1 MGKFKDTPKQRSK
14 TTMNWK
20 FWEKK
25 QETTTPSGPGVVKN
39 PGPKRIHES
48 VGRFLVVRL
57 QADPDWVWSLKE
69 VERQRPE
76 TKTVFDVRVYDER
89 QSGSKNVA
97 VKNYSSLDAHPDLI
111 LYEGWFDKKTMK
123 VQIEDK
129 KATPR
134 AA

>member
-1 MGKFKDTPKQRSK
+1 MS
-14 TTMNWK
+14 WK

-25 QETTTPSGPGVVKN
+25 QEGTAPGGPHEVKL
-39 PGPKRIHES
+39 PGPKRINES

-69 VERQRPE
+69 VERQHPE

-89 QSGSKNVA
+89 ETALKNVT
-97 VKNYSSLDAHPDLI
+97 VQNFNTLDAYPDLI
-111 LYEGWFDKKTMK
+111 LYEGWFDKKTLK
-123 VQIEDK
+123 AQVEEK
-129 KATPR
+129 KAPPR

>member
-1 MGKFKDTPKQRSK
+1 
-14 TTMNWK
+14 MNWK

-25 QETTTPSGPGVVKN
+25 QEGTTPGGSGMAKT

-76 TKTVFDVRVYDER
+76 SKTALDVRVYDER
-89 QSGSKNVA
+89 QTASKNVTI
-97 VKNYSSLDAHPDLI
+97 KNYGSLDAYPDLI

-123 VQIEDK
+123 VQIEEK

>member
-1 MGKFKDTPKQRSK
+1 
-14 TTMNWK
+14 MNWK

-25 QETTTPSGPGVVKN
+25 QEGTPPGGPGVAKN

-76 TKTVFDVRVYDER
+76 AKTVFDVRVYDER
-89 QSGSKNVA
+89 LAGSKNVII
-97 VKNYSSLDAHPDLI
+97 KNYSTLDAHPDLI

-123 VQIEDK
+123 VQIEEK
-129 KATPR
+129 KAPPR

>member
-1 MGKFKDTPKQRSK
+1 MG
-14 TTMNWK
+14 WK

-25 QETTTPSGPGVVKN
+25 QEGSVPTTGAAPVKN

-48 VGRFLVVRL
+48 VGRYLVVKL
-57 QADPDWVWSLKE
+57 QADPDWVWNLKQ
-69 VERQRPE
+69 VERLRPE
-76 TKTVFDVRVYDER
+76 SKTAFDVRVFDER
-89 QSGSKNVA
+89 AAASKNVPI
-97 VKNYSSLDAHPDLI
+97 KNYSSLDANPGLV

-129 KATPR
+129 KAPPR

>member
-1 MGKFKDTPKQRSK
+1 MG
-14 TTMNWK
+14 WK

-25 QETTTPSGPGVVKN
+25 EEGTAPAGSAPIKN

-57 QADPDWVWSLKE
+57 QADPDWVWNLKE
-69 VERQRPE
+69 VERQRPDA
-76 TKTVFDVRVYDER
+76 KTAFDVRVFDER
-89 QSGSKNVA
+89 MAASKNIII
-97 VKNYSSLDAHPDLI
+97 KNYSSLDAHPDLI

-129 KATPR
+129 KAPAR

>member
-1 MGKFKDTPKQRSK
+1 MT
-14 TTMNWK
+14 WK

-25 QETTTPSGPGVVKN
+25 QEGTAPAAGPGPAKIS
-39 PGPKRIHES
+39 GPKRIHES

-76 TKTVFDVRVYDER
+76 TKTAFDVRVYDER
-89 QSGSKNVA
+89 QTGSKNVMI
-97 VKNYSSLDAHPDLI
+97 KNYSSLDAHPDLI

-129 KATPR
+129 KAPPR

>member
-1 MGKFKDTPKQRSK
+1 MS
-14 TTMNWK
+14 WK

-25 QETTTPSGPGVVKN
+25 QEGAAPEGAEVVKY

-48 VGRFLVVRL
+48 VGRYLVVRL

-76 TKTVFDVRVYDER
+76 SKSAFDVRVYDER
-89 QSGSKNVA
+89 QTAAKNVTI
-97 VKNYSSLDAHPDLI
+97 KNYTTLDAHPDLI
-111 LYEGWFDKKTMK
+111 LYEGWFDKKSMK
-123 VQIEDK
+123 VQIEDR
-129 KATPR
+129 KAPPR